1 MCLLMMG
8 SECGEDSTFYLV
20 RGPENLVLGYF
31 QADGAVSPKLLLKVE
46 YTSSIVRLKE
56 LEFSV

>member
-1 MCLLMMG
+1 MMG